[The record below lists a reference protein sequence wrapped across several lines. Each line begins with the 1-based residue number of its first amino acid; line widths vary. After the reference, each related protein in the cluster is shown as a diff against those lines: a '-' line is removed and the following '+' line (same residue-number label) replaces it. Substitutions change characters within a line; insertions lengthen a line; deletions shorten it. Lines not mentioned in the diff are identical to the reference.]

1 MPRRASYS
9 LETVQALPAQAATAS
24 LDALRRQML
33 AAEALI
39 PTIDPKAEYAVSETL
54 AKVLGAPTLLGRGQL
69 ASGRELV
76 GDLTTLVLDL
86 SEHLALAPDARAG
99 GAGTLE
105 ELAQE
110 LGVAS
115 KTLQRWRRVGLCA
128 HWVVE
133 SGRPRVAIYR
143 AALAQFAERHR
154 AEFDRARNFRRFDTD
169 ERRALIEEGRALV
182 AQGLTLNLA
191 AKQVAAAHGRSHEG
205 VRLLFLREIGSPV
218 VRRRSATER
227 CAAFAE
233 RAWRLCIEPSRIAAR
248 LGKSES
254 FVRAIVD
261 RRRAEILRTVQPS
274 WVELATFDLPG
285 ADETIPS
292 APAARKLQPLGLRDG
307 NLVDA
312 IESAREIRRLHAR
325 ETRTHGDRDET
336 RAAAMHY
343 LLRRASRAIDALP
356 RWPERAVLDQIET
369 DLRTALR
376 LRTLLVERGL
386 VIALGRADHFHDC
399 GPERLPSEEMRQI
412 GRALSTAVREVVAQF
427 DPSRQRFDRAVSL
440 AADYA
445 LAKRMPLRR
454 QNRAGVRHAT
464 GVAQTL
470 LSDVAQ
476 WQGLVDPL
484 AHRASLVAG
493 VLAGSIAG
501 NKADARLVSRRYGF
515 CGEVPR
521 SIEQL
526 AQDDRTTVALMT
538 KRLRDAEAAIR
549 RA

>member
-1 MPRRASYS
+1 
-9 LETVQALPAQAATAS
+9 
-24 LDALRRQML
+24 ML

-54 AKVLGAPTLLGRGQL
+54 AKVLGAPTLLGRGQV

-86 SEHLALAPDARAG
+86 SERLALAPSERPG

-133 SGRPRVAIYR
+133 AGRPRVAIYR
-143 AALAQFAERHR
+143 EALAQFASRHR
-154 AEFDRARNFRRFDTD
+154 AEFDRARNFRRFDAD
-169 ERRALIEEGRALV
+169 ERRSLIEEGRELV
-182 AQGLTLNLA
+182 AQGLSLNLA

-233 RAWRLCIEPSRIAAR
+233 RAWRLCIEPSRIASR

-254 FVRAIVD
+254 FVRAVVD
-261 RRRAEILRTVQPS
+261 RRRADVLRTVQPS

-292 APAARKLQPLGLRDG
+292 APAARKLQPIGLRDG
-307 NLVDA
+307 NLIEA
-312 IESAREIRRLHAR
+312 IESAREIRRLHVR
-325 ETRTHGDRDET
+325 ESRAHVDRDET

-343 LLRRASRAIDALP
+343 LLRRASRAIDSLQ

-386 VIALGRADHFHDC
+386 VVALGRADHFYDC

-427 DPSRQRFDRAVSL
+427 DPSRQRFERAISL

-445 LAKRMPLRR
+445 LAKRMPLKR
-454 QNRAGVRHAT
+454 QNRAGVRHSS
-464 GVAQTL
+464 GVVQKL
-470 LSDVAQ
+470 LAEVAQ
-476 WQGLVDPL
+476 WQVLVDPI
-484 AHRASLVAG
+484 AHRAACVAAI
-493 VLAGSIAG
+493 LDGSAQG
-501 NKADARLVSRRYGF
+501 NRADARLVARRYGF

-521 SIEQL
+521 TVEQL
-526 AQDDRTTVALMT
+526 AQEDRTTVALMT

-549 RA
+549 RV

>member
-9 LETVQALPAQAATAS
+9 LETVQALPAQAASAS

-39 PTIDPKAEYAVSETL
+39 PTIDPKADYAVSETL
-54 AKVLGAPTLLGRGQL
+54 AKVLGAPTLLGRGQV
-69 ASGRELV
+69 APGRELV

-86 SEHLALAPDARAG
+86 SERLSLAPGDRPG

-105 ELAQE
+105 ELAQD

-128 HWVVE
+128 HWIVE
-133 SGRPRVAIYR
+133 AGRPRVAIYR
-143 AALAQFAERHR
+143 EALAQFASRHR
-154 AEFDRARNFRRFDTD
+154 AEFDRARNFRRFDAD

-182 AQGLTLNLA
+182 AQGLSLNLA

-254 FVRAIVD
+254 FVRAVVD
-261 RRRAEILRTVQPS
+261 RRRADVLRTVQPS

-285 ADETIPS
+285 AAETIPN

-307 NLVDA
+307 NLIEA
-312 IESAREIRRLHAR
+312 IESAREIRRLHVR
-325 ETRTHGDRDET
+325 ETRAHGDRDET

-376 LRTLLVERGL
+376 LRALLVERGL
-386 VIALGRADHFHDC
+386 VIALGRADHFSDG

-412 GRALSTAVREVVAQF
+412 GRALSTAVREVISQF
-427 DPSRQRFDRAVSL
+427 DPSRQRFERAISL

-445 LAKRMPLRR
+445 LAKRMPLKR
-454 QNRAGVRHAT
+454 QNRAGVRHST
-464 GVAQTL
+464 GVAQQL
-470 LSDVAQ
+470 LAEVAQ
-476 WQGLVDPL
+476 WQGLVDPI
-484 AHRASLVAG
+484 AHRVAC
-493 VLAGSIAG
+493 VAAILDGSAPG
-501 NKADARLVSRRYGF
+501 NRADARLVARRYGF

-521 SIEQL
+521 TVEQL
-526 AQDDRTTVALMT
+526 AQEDRTSVALMT

-549 RA
+549 RV

>member
-1 MPRRASYS
+1 M
-9 LETVQALPAQAATAS
+9 S

-54 AKVLGAPTLLGRGQL
+54 AKVVGAPTILGRGQV

-86 SEHLALAPDARAG
+86 SEHLSLSPCDRPG

-133 SGRPRVAIYR
+133 AGRPRVAIYR
-143 AALAQFAERHR
+143 EALGQFAACHR
-154 AEFDRARNFRRFDTD
+154 SEFDRARNFRRFDAD
-169 ERRALIEEGRALV
+169 ERRALVEEGRVLV
-182 AQGLTLNLA
+182 AQGLSLNLA

-218 VRRRSATER
+218 VRRRSVTER

-254 FVRAIVD
+254 FVRAVVD
-261 RRRAEILRTVQPS
+261 RRRAEVLRTVQPS

-285 ADETIPS
+285 ADETIPN

-307 NLVDA
+307 NLIEA
-312 IESAREIRRLHAR
+312 IESAREIRRLHVR
-325 ETRTHGDRDET
+325 ETRAHGDRDET

-376 LRTLLVERGL
+376 LRALLVERGL
-386 VIALGRADHFHDC
+386 VIALGRADHFHDG

-412 GRALSTAVREVVAQF
+412 GRALSAAVREVVTQF
-427 DPSRQRFDRAVSL
+427 DPSRQRFERAISL

-445 LAKRMPLRR
+445 LAKRMPLKR
-454 QNRAGVRHAT
+454 QNRAGVRHAS

-470 LSDVAQ
+470 LAEVAQ
-476 WQGLVDPL
+476 WQGLVDPI
-484 AHRASLVAG
+484 AHRAARVAAI
-493 VLAGSIAG
+493 LDGSSDG
-501 NKADARLVSRRYGF
+501 NRADARLVARRYGF

-521 SIEQL
+521 TVEQL
-526 AQDDRTTVALMT
+526 AQEDRTTVALMT

>member
-1 MPRRASYS
+1 
-9 LETVQALPAQAATAS
+9 
-24 LDALRRQML
+24 ML

-39 PTIDPKAEYAVSETL
+39 PTIDPMADYAVSETL
-54 AKVLGAPTLLGRGQL
+54 AKVLGAPTLLGRGQV
-69 ASGRELV
+69 APGRELV

-86 SEHLALAPDARAG
+86 SERLSLAPSDRPG

-105 ELAQE
+105 ELAQD

-128 HWVVE
+128 HWIVE
-133 SGRPRVAIYR
+133 AGRPRVAIYR
-143 AALAQFAERHR
+143 EALAQFASRHR
-154 AEFDRARNFRRFDTD
+154 AEFDRARNFRRFDAD

-182 AQGLTLNLA
+182 AQGLSLNLA

-227 CAAFAE
+227 CGAFAE

-254 FVRAIVD
+254 FVRAVVD
-261 RRRAEILRTVQPS
+261 RRRADVLRTVQPS

-285 ADETIPS
+285 AAETIPN

-307 NLVDA
+307 NLIEA
-312 IESAREIRRLHAR
+312 IESAREIRRLHVR
-325 ETRTHGDRDET
+325 ETRAHGDRDET

-376 LRTLLVERGL
+376 LRALLVERGL
-386 VIALGRADHFHDC
+386 VIALGRADHFSDG

-412 GRALSTAVREVVAQF
+412 GRALSTAVREVISQF
-427 DPSRQRFDRAVSL
+427 DPSRQRFERAISL

-445 LAKRMPLRR
+445 LAKRMPLKR
-454 QNRAGVRHAT
+454 QNRASVRHST
-464 GVAQTL
+464 GVAQQL
-470 LSDVAQ
+470 LAEIAQ
-476 WQGLVDPL
+476 WQGLVDPI
-484 AHRASLVAG
+484 AHRVAC
-493 VLAGSIAG
+493 VAAILEGSAPG
-501 NKADARLVSRRYGF
+501 NRADARLVARRYGV

-521 SIEQL
+521 TVEQL
-526 AQDDRTTVALMT
+526 AQEDRTSVALMT